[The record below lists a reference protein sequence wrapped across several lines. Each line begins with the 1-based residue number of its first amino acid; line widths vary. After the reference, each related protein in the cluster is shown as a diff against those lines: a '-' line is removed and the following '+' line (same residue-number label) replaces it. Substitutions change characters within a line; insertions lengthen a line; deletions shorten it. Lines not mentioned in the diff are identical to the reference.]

1 MTSLPKPAARHTGWL
16 PMSEQ
21 PARVWSS
28 AQPDGMGHTSPTT
41 HELPPRTPR
50 ALPTTTTTPT
60 PAPQALRGQ
69 RLGRLWPRAGGR
81 AAPRGGGGSSAAPSR
96 ARPAAAPISPGR
108 GEGGAPP
115 AARPLLPEA
124 GRNDPRSPA
133 TPPPVPSKVYCSS
146 GDFLCRPRG
155 RLGSPGAG
163 RGAVGGCSG
172 SQARLEALPPRVPA
186 RAGPPRPPAAAAA
199 AASACRSRECQ
210 VNNESVIY
218 FLWCPDGRGN
228 GGPRGGGGGRGG
240 ARIRG
245 TTRAGKPA
253 FVGGPVISPPP
264 APSPP
269 LVWPLLQL
277 LGWRELRGLG
287 SQVVRPRGDDLP

>member
-1 MTSLPKPAARHTGWL
+1 MGWDIPPLRRTSSRPEPPER
-16 PMSEQ
+16 
-21 PARVWSS
+21 
-28 AQPDGMGHTSPTT
+28 SPQRAPPPP
-41 HELPPRTPR
+41 LPPSRCGASALGACGPAPGDGPPPWGGEAPPPPPR
-50 ALPTTTTTPT
+50 APGP
-60 PAPQALRGQ
+60 
-69 RLGRLWPRAGGR
+69 PRR
-81 AAPRGGGGSSAAPSR
+81 PS
-96 ARPAAAPISPGR
+96 RPAAVR
-108 GEGGAPP
+108 GARPPPP
-115 AARPLLPEA
+115 APSKVPEA

-133 TPPPVPSKVYCSS
+133 TPPPVPSKVCCSS